1 MNFLVDPRDVISFDR
16 TDGELE
22 LFWLFCLVVAGKT
35 ASTQARLL
43 NNFLLD
49 SDPINSNRD
58 TPFARISGAMAQG
71 LLLEKIKTSRLG
83 QYNRLVRAFE
93 QSLLLNLRTCTIED
107 LEEIHGVGPKTARMF
122 LMMSRPDQR
131 YAALDTHVL
140 KHLRANNID
149 APKVTP
155 SAGKKYRDLEQE
167 FLRLADESGKSVAEY
182 DLEVWKKY
190 SDVR

>member
-1 MNFLVDPRDVISFDR
+1 MNFLVDPRDVIAFDR

-49 SDPINSNRD
+49 NEPLTTSD
-58 TPFARISGAMAQG
+58 TPFGRISGAISRTA
-71 LLLEKIKTSRLG
+71 LLDKIVKSRLG

-93 QSLLLNLRTCTIED
+93 QSIALNLRTCTIED
-107 LEEIHGVGPKTARMF
+107 LEEIYGVGPKTARMF
-122 LMMSRPDQR
+122 LMMSRPNQR

-190 SDVR
+190 SNVR